1 MNRSPIGRPWRA
13 LAAGLMVFVALGI
26 SQAGTWGIAHGQTAP
41 GQETPVMPSASTP
54 VSFPPPRPAVPT
66 STSTFQPTRAPTKTA
81 TAYATGTGLITTA
94 TPPIAATVGSVGAS
108 GVSTTPVRVTGQGTP
123 LPTATPVAST
133 TPVLGVTAT
142 QPTAVEDSP
151 PTATLVPMVIGAPLD
166 TATTATTM
174 TPEPILPV
182 TPQPAPATG
191 LSPSLDNTA
200 GPPVVAVIGEVLIA
214 LGIIVVIGTIARKV
228 LSR

>member
-1 MNRSPIGRPWRA
+1 
-13 LAAGLMVFVALGI
+13 
-26 SQAGTWGIAHGQTAP
+26 
-41 GQETPVMPSASTP
+41 
-54 VSFPPPRPAVPT
+54 
-66 STSTFQPTRAPTKTA
+66 
-81 TAYATGTGLITTA
+81 
-94 TPPIAATVGSVGAS
+94 
-108 GVSTTPVRVTGQGTP
+108 
-123 LPTATPVAST
+123 
-133 TPVLGVTAT
+133 
-142 QPTAVEDSP
+142 
-151 PTATLVPMVIGAPLD
+151 MVIGAPLD